1 MGNNR
6 VKDNYL
12 GKKISIFTGLICLF
26 VILSVI
32 YSLLILKKDI
42 NKEDKSNLLRIE
54 TSNQRELIKEMFKEN
69 IYYMENDFYDY
80 TVINLIGEVIFSSI
94 DDFNKGEKIN
104 LENEIGYD
112 NAFDNRKNGLIRY
125 STPLVNDD
133 VQEGIIIIDLPQ
145 SILKKESK
153 NEKFIPIW
161 ILLFFI
167 GILAFMINK
176 FVKVDI
182 IKPIKEIHSSAKAIL
197 NGSYRC
203 KVNYDYHGEVGE
215 FCHDFEAMRDEI
227 KNSKEKEEGL
237 KRNEKELLACISH
250 DLKTPLSSISGY
262 VEGIRDG
269 IAKDEDGI
277 KRYSNIILKKSKELA
292 KLIDDILEQSK
303 TELNEMS
310 IEREEIYSDDYL
322 KEVLEDLSIDVA
334 THNMS
339 LTVKGEIPRALIFID
354 ATRINQVINNIIENS
369 IKYSIEGESIEIWV
383 DNDIDKIIVNIKD
396 FGSGI
401 SIGDIPFVFNKFY
414 RGEKY
419 RNTNISGSGLGLS
432 ISKYIVE
439 SHGGNIK
446 CSSSLEYGTTISF
459 TIPKM

>member
-1 MGNNR
+1 

-12 GKKISIFTGLICLF
+12 GKKISIFTGLTYLF
-26 VILSVI
+26 VILSVV
-32 YSLLILKKDI
+32 YSLLILKEDI
-42 NKEDKSNLLRIE
+42 KKEDKSNLLRIE

-69 IYYMENDFYDY
+69 SYYMENDFYDY
-80 TVINLIGEVIFSSI
+80 TVINLKGEAIFSSI

-112 NAFDNRKNGLIRY
+112 NAFDNRKNALIRY
-125 STPLVNDD
+125 SIPLVNND

-153 NEKFIPIW
+153 NEKFIPLW
-161 ILLFFI
+161 ILLFLI
-167 GILAFMINK
+167 GILAFMINR
-176 FVKVDI
+176 FVKIDI
-182 IKPIKEIHSSAKAIL
+182 IKPIKELHSSAKTIL
-197 NGSYRC
+197 NGSYKC

-215 FCHDFEAMRDEI
+215 FCHDFEAMRGEI
-227 KNSKEKEEGL
+227 IDSKEKEEKL

-277 KRYSNIILKKSKELA
+277 KRYSNIILKKSKELS

-310 IEREEIYSDDYL
+310 IERKEIYSDDYL
-322 KEVLEDLSIDVA
+322 KEVLGDLSIDVA
-334 THNMS
+334 THNMK
-339 LTVKGEIPRALIFID
+339 LDVKGQLPRALISID
-354 ATRINQVINNIIENS
+354 IIRINQVINNIISNS
-369 IKYSIEGESIEIWV
+369 IKYSKSGEKIEIWV
-383 DNDIDKIIVNIKD
+383 DDEIDKITVNIKD

-401 SIGDIPFVFNKFY
+401 SIDDIPFVFNKFY

-419 RNTNISGSGLGLS
+419 RNTIISGSGLGLS

-446 CSSSLEYGTTISF
+446 CSSSLESGTTISF
-459 TIPKM
+459 TILKI

>member
-6 VKDNYL
+6 VSNNYL
-12 GKKISIFTGLICLF
+12 NKKIDIFAGVICLF
-26 VILSVI
+26 VILSVV
-32 YSLLILKKDI
+32 YSLLILKEDI
-42 NKEDKSNLLRIE
+42 KKEDKSNLLRIE
-54 TSNQRELIKEMFKEN
+54 TSNQRELIKEMFKVN
-69 IYYMENDFYDY
+69 NYYMENDFYDY
-80 TVINLIGEVIFSSI
+80 TVINLKGEAIFSSI

-112 NAFDNRKNGLIRY
+112 NAFDNRKNALIRY
-125 STPLVNDD
+125 SIPLVNND

-153 NEKFIPIW
+153 NEKFIPLW
-161 ILLFFI
+161 ILLFLI
-167 GILAFMINK
+167 GILAFMINR
-176 FVKVDI
+176 FVKIDI
-182 IKPIKEIHSSAKAIL
+182 IKPIKELHSSAKTIL
-197 NGSYRC
+197 NGSYKC
-203 KVNYDYHGEVGE
+203 KVNYDYHGEIGE

-227 KNSKEKEEGL
+227 IDSKEKEEKF

-269 IAKDEDGI
+269 IVNDEDGI
-277 KRYSNIILKKSKELA
+277 KRYSNIILKKSKELS

-310 IEREEIYSDDYL
+310 IERTEIYSNDYFM
-322 KEVLEDLSIDVA
+322 EVLGDLSIDVA
-334 THNMS
+334 THNMK
-339 LTVKGEIPRALIFID
+339 LDVKGQLPRALISID
-354 ATRINQVINNIIENS
+354 IIRINQVINNIISNS
-369 IKYSIEGESIEIWV
+369 IKYSRSGEKIEIWV
-383 DNDIDKIIVNIKD
+383 DDEIDKITVNIKD

-401 SIGDIPFVFNKFY
+401 SIEDIPFVFNKFY

-446 CSSSLEYGTTISF
+446 CSSSLESGTTISF
-459 TIPKM
+459 TILKI

>member
-1 MGNNR
+1 VGNNR

>member
-1 MGNNR
+1 VGNSR
-6 VKDNYL
+6 IKDNYL
-12 GKKISIFTGLICLF
+12 SKKISIFTGLICLL

-32 YSLLILKKDI
+32 YSLLILKGDI
-42 NKEDKSNLLRIE
+42 KKEDKSNLLRIE

-69 IYYMENDFYDY
+69 NYYMENDFYDY
-80 TVINLIGEVIFSSI
+80 SVINLKGEVIFSSI
-94 DDFNKGEKIN
+94 SDFNKEEKIN

-125 STPLVNDD
+125 SAPLVNNGF
-133 VQEGIIIIDLPQ
+133 QEGIIIIDLPQ
-145 SILKKESK
+145 VVLDSANK
-153 NEKFIPIW
+153 NEKFIPLW
-161 ILLFFI
+161 ILLFLI
-167 GILAFMINK
+167 GILAFMINR
-176 FVKVDI
+176 FVKIDI
-182 IKPIKEIHSSAKAIL
+182 IKPIKELHSSAKTIL
-197 NGSYRC
+197 NGSYKC

-215 FCHDFEAMRDEI
+215 FCHDFEAMRGEI
-227 KNSKEKEEGL
+227 IDSKEKEEKF

-269 IAKDEDGI
+269 IVNDEEGI
-277 KRYSNIILKKSKELA
+277 KRYSNIILKKSKELL

-310 IEREEIYSDDYL
+310 IERKEIYSDDYL
-322 KEVLEDLSIDVA
+322 MEVLGDLSIDAA
-334 THNMS
+334 THNMR

-354 ATRINQVINNIIENS
+354 TIRINQVINNIIVNS
-369 IKYSIEGESIEIWV
+369 IKYSRAGESIEIWLDDDV
-383 DNDIDKIIVNIKD
+383 DKITVNIKD

-414 RGEKY
+414 RGEKH
-419 RNTNISGSGLGLS
+419 RSTNISGSGLGLS

-446 CSSSLEYGTTISF
+446 CSSALESGTTISF

>member
-1 MGNNR
+1 MGDSR
-6 VKDNYL
+6 VRDNYL
-12 GKKISIFTGLICLF
+12 SKKISIFTGLICLL
-26 VILSVI
+26 ILLSVI
-32 YSLLILKKDI
+32 YSLLILKEDI
-42 NKEDKSNLLRIE
+42 KKEDKSNLLRIE
-54 TSNQRELIKEMFKEN
+54 TSNQRELIKEMFKEDN
-69 IYYMENDFYDY
+69 YYMESDFYDY
-80 TVINLIGEVIFSSI
+80 GVINLKGEVIFSSI
-94 DDFNKGEKIN
+94 SDFNKEEKIN

-125 STPLVNDD
+125 STPLVNNGF
-133 VQEGIIIIDLPQ
+133 QEGTIIIDLPKNVLN
-145 SILKKESK
+145 SGNK
-153 NEKFIPIW
+153 NEKFIPLW
-161 ILLFFI
+161 ILLFLI
-167 GILAFMINK
+167 GVLAFMINR
-176 FVKVDI
+176 FVKIDI
-182 IKPIKEIHSSAKAIL
+182 IKPIKELHSSAKTIL
-197 NGSYRC
+197 NGSYKC

-215 FCHDFEAMRDEI
+215 FCHDFEAMRGEI
-227 KNSKEKEEGL
+227 INSKEKEEKL

-262 VEGIRDG
+262 VEGIRDR
-269 IAKDEDGI
+269 IVKDEEGI
-277 KRYSNIILKKSKELA
+277 KRYSNIILKKSKELS

-310 IEREEIYSDDYL
+310 IERKEIYSDDYL
-322 KEVLEDLSIDVA
+322 MEVLGDLSIDVA
-334 THNMS
+334 THNMR

-354 ATRINQVINNIIENS
+354 TIRINQVINNIIANS
-369 IKYSIEGESIEIWV
+369 IKYSRAGESIEIWL
-383 DNDIDKIIVNIKD
+383 DDDIDKITVNIKD

-446 CSSSLEYGTTISF
+446 CSSALESGTTISF

>member
-1 MGNNR
+1 

-12 GKKISIFTGLICLF
+12 GKKISIFTGLIYLF
-26 VILSVI
+26 VILSVV
-32 YSLLILKKDI
+32 YSLLILKEDI
-42 NKEDKSNLLRIE
+42 KKEDKSNLLRIE

-69 IYYMENDFYDY
+69 NYYMENDFYNY
-80 TVINLIGEVIFSSI
+80 TVINLKGEAIFSSI

-112 NAFDNRKNGLIRY
+112 NAFHNRKNALIRY
-125 STPLVNDD
+125 SIPLVNND

-153 NEKFIPIW
+153 NEKFIPLW
-161 ILLFFI
+161 ILLFLI
-167 GILAFMINK
+167 GILAFMINR
-176 FVKVDI
+176 FVKIDI
-182 IKPIKEIHSSAKAIL
+182 IKPIKELHSSAKTIL
-197 NGSYRC
+197 NGSYKC
-203 KVNYDYHGEVGE
+203 KVNYDYHGEIGE

-227 KNSKEKEEGL
+227 IDSKEKEEKF

-269 IAKDEDGI
+269 IVNDEDGI
-277 KRYSNIILKKSKELA
+277 KRYSNIILKKSKELS

-310 IEREEIYSDDYL
+310 IERTEIYSNDYFM
-322 KEVLEDLSIDVA
+322 EVLGDLSIDVA
-334 THNMS
+334 THNMK
-339 LTVKGEIPRALIFID
+339 LDVKGQLPRALISID
-354 ATRINQVINNIIENS
+354 IIRINQVINNIISNS
-369 IKYSIEGESIEIWV
+369 IKYSRSGEKIEIWV
-383 DNDIDKIIVNIKD
+383 DDEIDKITVNIKD

-401 SIGDIPFVFNKFY
+401 SIDDIPFVFNKFY

-446 CSSSLEYGTTISF
+446 CSSSLESGTTISF
-459 TIPKM
+459 TILKI

>member
-6 VKDNYL
+6 VSNNYL
-12 GKKISIFTGLICLF
+12 NKKIDIFAGLICLF

-32 YSLLILKKDI
+32 YSFLILKEDI
-42 NKEDKSNLLRIE
+42 KKEDKSNLLRIG
-54 TSNQRELIKEMFKEN
+54 TSSQRELIKEMFKVN
-69 IYYMENDFYDY
+69 SYYMKNDFYDY
-80 TVINLIGEVIFSSI
+80 TVINLKGEVIFSSI

-112 NAFDNRKNGLIRY
+112 NAFHNRKNGLIRY
-125 STPLVNDD
+125 STPLVNDEA
-133 VQEGIIIIDLPQ
+133 QKGIIIIDLPQ

-153 NEKFIPIW
+153 NEKIIPLC

-167 GILAFMINK
+167 VILAIMINK

-182 IKPIKEIHSSAKAIL
+182 IKPIKELHSSAKTIL
-197 NGSYRC
+197 NGSYKC
-203 KVNYDYHGEVGE
+203 KINYDYHGEVGE
-215 FCHDFEAMRDEI
+215 FCHDFEAMRGEMID
-227 KNSKEKEEGL
+227 SKEKEERL

-269 IAKDEDGI
+269 IVNDEDGI
-277 KRYSNIILKKSKELA
+277 KRYSNIILKKSKELS

-303 TELNEMS
+303 TELDEMS
-310 IEREEIYSDDYL
+310 IERTEIYSDDYF
-322 KEVLEDLSIDVA
+322 KEVLGDLSIDVA
-334 THNMS
+334 THNMK
-339 LTVKGEIPRALIFID
+339 LDIKGQLPRVLISID
-354 ATRINQVINNIIENS
+354 IIRINQVINNIISNS
-369 IKYSIEGESIEIWV
+369 IKYSRSGEKIEIWV
-383 DNDIDKIIVNIKD
+383 DDEIDKITVNIKD

-401 SIGDIPFVFNKFY
+401 SIEDIPFVFNKFY

-446 CSSSLEYGTTISF
+446 CSSSLESGTTISF
-459 TIPKM
+459 TILKI

>member
-6 VKDNYL
+6 VSNNYL
-12 GKKISIFTGLICLF
+12 NKKIDIFAGVICLF
-26 VILSVI
+26 VILSVV
-32 YSLLILKKDI
+32 YSLLILKEDI
-42 NKEDKSNLLRIE
+42 KKEDKSNLLRIE
-54 TSNQRELIKEMFKEN
+54 TSNQRELIKEMFKVN
-69 IYYMENDFYDY
+69 NYYMENDFYDY
-80 TVINLIGEVIFSSI
+80 TVINLKGEAIFSSI

-112 NAFDNRKNGLIRY
+112 NAFDNRKNALIRY
-125 STPLVNDD
+125 SIPLVNND

-153 NEKFIPIW
+153 NEKFIPLW
-161 ILLFFI
+161 ILLFLI
-167 GILAFMINK
+167 GILAFMINR
-176 FVKVDI
+176 FVKIDI
-182 IKPIKEIHSSAKAIL
+182 IKPIKELHSSAKTIL
-197 NGSYRC
+197 NGSYKC
-203 KVNYDYHGEVGE
+203 KVNYDYHGEIGE

-227 KNSKEKEEGL
+227 IDSKEKEEKF

-277 KRYSNIILKKSKELA
+277 KRYSNIILKKSKELS

-310 IEREEIYSDDYL
+310 IERTEIYSNDYFM
-322 KEVLEDLSIDVA
+322 EVLGDLSIDVA
-334 THNMS
+334 THNMK
-339 LTVKGEIPRALIFID
+339 LDVKGQLPRALISID
-354 ATRINQVINNIIENS
+354 IIRINQVINNIISNS
-369 IKYSIEGESIEIWV
+369 IKYSRSGEKIEIWV
-383 DNDIDKIIVNIKD
+383 DDEIDKITVNIKD

-401 SIGDIPFVFNKFY
+401 SIEDIPFVFNKFY

-446 CSSSLEYGTTISF
+446 CSSSLESGTTISF
-459 TIPKM
+459 TILKI

>member
-1 MGNNR
+1 MGSNR

-12 GKKISIFTGLICLF
+12 GKKISIFTGLTYLF
-26 VILSVI
+26 VILSVV
-32 YSLLILKKDI
+32 YSLLILKEDI
-42 NKEDKSNLLRIE
+42 KKEDKSNLLRIE

-69 IYYMENDFYDY
+69 SYYMENDFYDY
-80 TVINLIGEVIFSSI
+80 TVINLKGEAIFSSI

-112 NAFDNRKNGLIRY
+112 NAFDNRKNGFIRY
-125 STPLVNDD
+125 SIPLVNND

-153 NEKFIPIW
+153 NEKFIPLW
-161 ILLFFI
+161 ILLFLI
-167 GILAFMINK
+167 GILAFMINR
-176 FVKVDI
+176 FVKIDI
-182 IKPIKEIHSSAKAIL
+182 IKPIKELHSSAKTIL
-197 NGSYRC
+197 NGSYKC

-215 FCHDFEAMRDEI
+215 FCHDFEAMRGEI
-227 KNSKEKEEGL
+227 IDSKEKEEKL

-269 IAKDEDGI
+269 ITKDEDGI
-277 KRYSNIILKKSKELA
+277 KRYSNIILKKSKELS

-310 IEREEIYSDDYL
+310 IERKEIYSDDYL
-322 KEVLEDLSIDVA
+322 KEVLGDLSIDVA
-334 THNMS
+334 THNMK
-339 LTVKGEIPRALIFID
+339 LDVKGQLPRALISID
-354 ATRINQVINNIIENS
+354 IIRINQVINNIISNS
-369 IKYSIEGESIEIWV
+369 IKYSKSGEKIEIWV
-383 DNDIDKIIVNIKD
+383 DDEIDKITVNIKD

-401 SIGDIPFVFNKFY
+401 SIDDIPFVFNKFY

-446 CSSSLEYGTTISF
+446 CSSSLESGTTISF
-459 TIPKM
+459 TILKI

>member
-1 MGNNR
+1 VGNSR
-6 VKDNYL
+6 IKDNYL
-12 GKKISIFTGLICLF
+12 SKKISIFTGLICLL

-32 YSLLILKKDI
+32 YSLLILKGDI
-42 NKEDKSNLLRIE
+42 KKEDKSNLLRIE

-69 IYYMENDFYDY
+69 NYYMENDFYDY
-80 TVINLIGEVIFSSI
+80 SVINLKGEVIFSSI
-94 DDFNKGEKIN
+94 SDFNKEEKIN

-125 STPLVNDD
+125 SAPLVNNGF
-133 VQEGIIIIDLPQ
+133 QEGIIIIDLPQ
-145 SILKKESK
+145 VVLDSANK
-153 NEKFIPIW
+153 NEKFIPLW
-161 ILLFFI
+161 ILLFLI
-167 GILAFMINK
+167 GILAFMINR
-176 FVKVDI
+176 FVKIDI
-182 IKPIKEIHSSAKAIL
+182 IKPIKELHSSAKTIL
-197 NGSYRC
+197 NGSYKC

-215 FCHDFEAMRDEI
+215 FCHDFEAMRGEI
-227 KNSKEKEEGL
+227 IDSKEKEEKF

-269 IAKDEDGI
+269 IVNDEEGI
-277 KRYSNIILKKSKELA
+277 KRYSNIILKKSKELL

-310 IEREEIYSDDYL
+310 IERKEIYSDDYIM
-322 KEVLEDLSIDVA
+322 EVLGDLSIDAA
-334 THNMS
+334 THNMR

-354 ATRINQVINNIIENS
+354 TIRINQVINNIIVNS
-369 IKYSIEGESIEIWV
+369 IKYSRAGESIEIWLDDDV
-383 DNDIDKIIVNIKD
+383 DKITVNIKD

-414 RGEKY
+414 RGEKH

-446 CSSSLEYGTTISF
+446 CSSALESGTTISF

>member
-1 MGNNR
+1 MGDSR
-6 VKDNYL
+6 VRDNYL
-12 GKKISIFTGLICLF
+12 SKKISIFTGLICLL
-26 VILSVI
+26 ILLSVI
-32 YSLLILKKDI
+32 YSLLILKEDI
-42 NKEDKSNLLRIE
+42 KKEDKSNLLRIE
-54 TSNQRELIKEMFKEN
+54 TSNQRALIKEMFKEDN
-69 IYYMENDFYDY
+69 YYMESDFYDY
-80 TVINLIGEVIFSSI
+80 GVINLKGEVIFSSI
-94 DDFNKGEKIN
+94 SDFNKEEKIN

-125 STPLVNDD
+125 STPLVNNGF
-133 VQEGIIIIDLPQ
+133 QEGIIIIDLPQ
-145 SILKKESK
+145 NVLNSGNK
-153 NEKFIPIW
+153 NEKFLPLW
-161 ILLFFI
+161 ILLFLI
-167 GILAFMINK
+167 GVLAFMINR
-176 FVKVDI
+176 FVKIDI
-182 IKPIKEIHSSAKAIL
+182 IKPIKELHKSAKTIL
-197 NGSYRC
+197 NGSYKC

-215 FCHDFEAMRDEI
+215 FCHDFEAMRGEI
-227 KNSKEKEEGL
+227 INSKEKEEKL

-262 VEGIRDG
+262 VEGIRDR
-269 IAKDEDGI
+269 IVKDEEGI
-277 KRYSNIILKKSKELA
+277 KRYSNIILKKSKELS

-310 IEREEIYSDDYL
+310 IERKEIYSDDYL
-322 KEVLEDLSIDVA
+322 MEVLGDLSIDVA
-334 THNMS
+334 THNMR

-354 ATRINQVINNIIENS
+354 TIRINQVINNIIANS
-369 IKYSIEGESIEIWV
+369 IKYSRAGESIEIWL
-383 DNDIDKIIVNIKD
+383 DDDIDKITVNIKD

-446 CSSSLEYGTTISF
+446 CSSALESGTTISF

>member
-12 GKKISIFTGLICLF
+12 SKKISIFTGLIYLL

-32 YSLLILKKDI
+32 YSILILKEDI
-42 NKEDKSNLLRIE
+42 KKEDKSNLLRIE
-54 TSNQRELIKEMFKEN
+54 TSSQRGLIKEMFKEN
-69 IYYMENDFYDY
+69 NYYMENDFYNY
-80 TVINLIGEVIFSSI
+80 TVINLKGEVIFSSI
-94 DDFNKGEKIN
+94 SDFNKEEKIN

-112 NAFDNRKNGLIRY
+112 NAFANRNNGLIRY
-125 STPLVNDD
+125 SVPLVNDG
-133 VQEGIIIIDLPQ
+133 VQEGIVIIDLPQ
-145 SILKKESK
+145 NALEGANE
-153 NEKFIPIW
+153 NEKFILLW
-161 ILLFFI
+161 ILLFVI
-167 GILAFMINK
+167 AILAFMINR
-176 FVKVDI
+176 FVKIDI
-182 IKPIKEIHSSAKAIL
+182 IKPIKELHSSAKTIL
-197 NGSYRC
+197 NGSYQC
-203 KVNYDYHGEVGE
+203 KINYDYHGEVGG

-227 KNSKEKEEGL
+227 IYSKEKEEKL

-269 IAKDEDGI
+269 IVNDEEGI
-277 KRYSNIILKKSKELA
+277 KRYSNIILKKSKELS

-303 TELNEMS
+303 TELNEMP
-310 IEREEIYSDDYL
+310 IERREIYSDDYL
-322 KEVLEDLSIDVA
+322 IEILGDLSIDVA
-334 THNMS
+334 THNMR
-339 LTVKGEIPRALIFID
+339 LIVKGELPRALVFID
-354 ATRINQVINNIIENS
+354 TIRINQVINNIIVNS
-369 IKYSIEGESIEIWV
+369 IKYSKSGEKIEIWI
-383 DNDIDKIIVNIKD
+383 DDDIDKITLNIKD

-401 SIGDIPFVFNKFY
+401 SIDDIPFVFNKFY

-446 CSSSLEYGTTISF
+446 CSSSIEAGTTISF

>member
-6 VKDNYL
+6 VSNNYL
-12 GKKISIFTGLICLF
+12 NKKIDIFAGLICLF
-26 VILSVI
+26 AILSVI
-32 YSLLILKKDI
+32 YSFLVLKEDI
-42 NKEDKSNLLRIE
+42 KKEDKSNLLRIE
-54 TSNQRELIKEMFKEN
+54 TSNQRELIKEMFKEKN
-69 IYYMENDFYDY
+69 YYMENDFYNY
-80 TVINLIGEVIFSSI
+80 TVINLKGEVIFSSI

-112 NAFDNRKNGLIRY
+112 NAFDNRKNALIRY
-125 STPLVNDD
+125 SIPLVNND

-153 NEKFIPIW
+153 NEQFIPLW
-161 ILLFFI
+161 ILLFLI
-167 GILAFMINK
+167 GILAFMINR
-176 FVKVDI
+176 FVKIDI
-182 IKPIKEIHSSAKAIL
+182 IKPIKELHSSAKTIL
-197 NGSYRC
+197 NGSYKC
-203 KVNYDYHGEVGE
+203 KVNYDYHGEIGE

-227 KNSKEKEEGL
+227 IDSKEKEEKF

-269 IAKDEDGI
+269 IVNDEDGI
-277 KRYSNIILKKSKELA
+277 KRYSNIILKKSKELS

-310 IEREEIYSDDYL
+310 IERTEIYSNDYFM
-322 KEVLEDLSIDVA
+322 EVLGDLSIDVA
-334 THNMS
+334 THNMK
-339 LTVKGEIPRALIFID
+339 LDVKGQLPRALISID
-354 ATRINQVINNIIENS
+354 IIRINQVINNIISNS
-369 IKYSIEGESIEIWV
+369 IKYSRSGEKIEIWV
-383 DNDIDKIIVNIKD
+383 DDEIDKITVNIKD

-401 SIGDIPFVFNKFY
+401 SIDDIPFVFNKFY

-446 CSSSLEYGTTISF
+446 CSSSLESGTTISF
-459 TIPKM
+459 TILKI